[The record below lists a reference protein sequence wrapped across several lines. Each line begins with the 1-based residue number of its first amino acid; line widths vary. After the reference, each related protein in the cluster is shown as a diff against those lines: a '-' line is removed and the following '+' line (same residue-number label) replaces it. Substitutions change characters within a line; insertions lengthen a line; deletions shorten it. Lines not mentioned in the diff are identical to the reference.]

1 MGENNKWCGEKSKL
15 NFTSFFCNWLL
26 QGQGHLCLVI
36 AIWATVMIR
45 RVEWKKNNELD
56 SYWTTEEG
64 LPCQQWFS
72 DMGTEISLDLI
83 LPVKIPYPQAC
94 PLRPFGYKSN
104 ATGDVE
110 VLNWLAR
117 KDTVHFR
124 KLLVIELQ
132 CNLYFSQ
139 ASVLSSNIQWL
150 FWDDFNHKGL
160 FQFSLTATQKK
171 NLKRSQKRQEKREA
185 EE

>member
-1 MGENNKWCGEKSKL
+1 MNFFFFQKWASVGQQDTFLAKTLPTKLSFRWAKTTNDKSQQKQQKSKL

-36 AIWATVMIR
+36 AIWATVMLR
-45 RVEWKKNNELD
+45 LVEWKKNNELD

-64 LPCQQWFS
+64 LPCQQWFL
-72 DMGTEISLDLI
+72 DMGTEISLNLI

-94 PLRPFGYKSN
+94 PLRPFGHKSN

-110 VLNWLAR
+110 VLNWLAH
-117 KDTVHFR
+117 KDTVHFK

-132 CNLYFSQ
+132 CNMYFSQ
-139 ASVLSSNIQWL
+139 ASVLSSNIQ
-150 FWDDFNHKGL
+150 
-160 FQFSLTATQKK
+160 
-171 NLKRSQKRQEKREA
+171 
-185 EE
+185 